1 MRPNL
6 FPARSRRLSQD
17 MAALLR
23 AEQGRQPTSF
33 RGHAGLGTDL
43 HSSDRAMLPVP
54 VFRLLRALHGFS
66 YPAR

>member
-1 MRPNL
+1 
-6 FPARSRRLSQD
+6 

-43 HSSDRAMLPVP
+43 QSSDRAMLPVP